1 MTDDPRYP
9 IGRYAPPETIDAATR
24 AAWIE
29 AVMEAPAQLR
39 RAVAGLDDA
48 QLDTPYRQGG
58 WSVRQVVHHLPDSH
72 LHTYLR
78 FKWALAED
86 TPVVAGYDPAA
97 WAGLPDSV
105 HGAPEPALALFESLH
120 ARWSLVLDGMDDADF
135 DRRYINPGNGLPR
148 TLGWTLGLYAW
159 HGEHHVAQ
167 IVALRERRAW

>member
-9 IGRYAPPETIDAATR
+9 IGRYAPPESIDAATR
-24 AAWIE
+24 AAWIG
-29 AVMEAPAQLR
+29 AVAAAPAQLR
-39 RAVAGLDDA
+39 AAVEGLDDGR
-48 QLDTPYRQGG
+48 LDTPYRDGG

-86 TPVVAGYDPAA
+86 TPAVAAYDQAA
-97 WAGLPDSV
+97 WAALPDSL
-105 HGAPEPALALFESLH
+105 HGPVEPALALFDGLH
-120 ARWSLVLDGMDDADF
+120 ARWVQLLHGMDGAAF
-135 DRRYINPGNGLPR
+135 ARAYIHPRDGGPR

-167 IVALRERRAW
+167 ILALRERGGW

>member
-9 IGRYAPPETIDAATR
+9 IGRYAPPQTIDAATR
-24 AAWIE
+24 SAWIDS
-29 AVMEAPAQLR
+29 VMEAPARLR

-48 QLDTPYRQGG
+48 QLDTPYRDGG

-86 TPVVAGYDPAA
+86 TPVVAAYDPAA
-97 WAGLPDSV
+97 WAALPDSL
-105 HGAPEPALALFESLH
+105 HGAPGTALALFESLH
-120 ARWSLVLDGMDDADF
+120 ARWILLLDGMDDADF
-135 DRRYINPGNGLPR
+135 GRDYINPGTGLPR

-159 HGEHHVAQ
+159 HGEHHAAQ
-167 IVALRERRAW
+167 IVALRERRDW